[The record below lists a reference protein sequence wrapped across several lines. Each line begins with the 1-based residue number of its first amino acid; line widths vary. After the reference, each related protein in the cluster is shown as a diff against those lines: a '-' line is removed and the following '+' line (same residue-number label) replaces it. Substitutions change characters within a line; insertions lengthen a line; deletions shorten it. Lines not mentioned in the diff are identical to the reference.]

1 MTTTTF
7 SNDAPAGAAHVHA
20 ARVRTLD
27 DLAALGSDELDRL
40 YRDAPA
46 PTGVE
51 RLAGRPKG
59 RMLAVR
65 HTDGTPL
72 FGLLRAFASSNAF
85 PWDGKTFEELQ
96 PEEGG
101 GINRIKLLARRFD
114 WFPFRTRLEPSVVD
128 GRACVYLDYEQPG
141 NPFFIAKIRDEIREV
156 SPDLWLGPAMI
167 KTGPRSAAHVLW
179 FAVDFGEPSV

>member
-1 MTTTTF
+1 RRPRTLTQRSVGRMLGGTQGRRYRMTTTTF
-7 SNDAPAGAAHVHA
+7 SNDAPAGASHVHA

-51 RLAGRPKG
+51 RLAGRPRG

-85 PWDGKTFEELQ
+85 PWD
-96 PEEGG
+96 
-101 GINRIKLLARRFD
+101 
-114 WFPFRTRLEPSVVD
+114 
-128 GRACVYLDYEQPG
+128 
-141 NPFFIAKIRDEIREV
+141 
-156 SPDLWLGPAMI
+156 
-167 KTGPRSAAHVLW
+167 
-179 FAVDFGEPSV
+179 

>member
-7 SNDAPAGAAHVHA
+7 STDVPAGAAPAQA

-27 DLAALGSDELDRL
+27 DLAALSSDELDRL
-40 YRDAPA
+40 YREAPA

-65 HTDGTPL
+65 GTDGTPL
-72 FGLLRAFASSNAF
+72 FGFLRALASSQGF
-85 PWDGKTFEELQ
+85 PWDGKTFERLD
-96 PEEGG
+96 PEEGE
-101 GINRIKLLARRFD
+101 GINRIKLLAQRFD

-128 GRACVYLDYEQPG
+128 GRPCVYLDYEQPG

-156 SPDLWLGPAMI
+156 ASDLWLGPAMV

-179 FAVDFGEPSV
+179 FAVDFGEPST